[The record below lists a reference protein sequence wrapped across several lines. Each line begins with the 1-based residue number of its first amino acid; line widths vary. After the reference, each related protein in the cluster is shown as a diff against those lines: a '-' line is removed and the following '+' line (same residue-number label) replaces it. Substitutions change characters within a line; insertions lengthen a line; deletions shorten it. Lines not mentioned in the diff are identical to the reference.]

1 MYYTRPK
8 GASTRAFKDRYT
20 YDSIIDER
28 VSNLSKRDRRWLN
41 VACRIAMESNERTKH
56 GCIIVKSGAVQ
67 SKGTNTYRNQ
77 PGIIEEIEALS
88 VHAEINAIKRGSDLR
103 GAVAYI
109 SRVNNNGEPRQSRPC
124 PDCLKALKE
133 AGVKR
138 IVYTISGEEYL

>member
-1 MYYTRPK
+1 MYYPK
-8 GASTRAFKDRYT
+8 GPAFRAFKDRYT
-20 YDSIIDER
+20 YITDIKES
-28 VSNLSKRDRRWLN
+28 VNNLSTRDQRWLA
-41 VACRIAMESNERTKH
+41 VAGRIAMESKERTKH
-56 GCIIVKSGAVQ
+56 GCVIVKSGAVQ

-109 SRVNNNGEPRQSRPC
+109 ARVNNHGEKRQSRPC
-124 PDCLKALKE
+124 PDCLKALKD

-138 IVYTISGEEYL
+138 IVYTVSGEEYL